1 MPARERRDVVE
12 AIRNGEKFCLITH
25 ENPDGDALGSLVGMH
40 RALLQLGKD
49 SVMLAA
55 PKEFPLAPEYA
66 FFERQGIQTE
76 KPADLAGRTII
87 FLDCG
92 NIDRSPFADVKDVA
106 ATVLNIDHHHD
117 NTEFGT
123 VNLVVGDASCTGEIV
138 WRLMKD
144 LDVAMTR
151 EIADAL
157 YVALV
162 TDTGKFMYEN
172 TGVDAHTMAGEL
184 IAAGIDVQAIYR
196 QLYEGL
202 PYSKLRLLERA
213 LHGVKRYDD
222 GALTMASI
230 SLKDF
235 ASAEAQ
241 ESDSEGVVDHL
252 RAVEGTKVAAMSREL
267 RPSDNG
273 GAPPKKVSLRSTDG
287 TVDVSVIARGQGGGG
302 HKAAAGFS
310 TELSD
315 DELVAFLRKQIAAQ
329 L

>member
-1 MPARERRDVVE
+1 MGAREEIVA
-12 AIRNGEKFCLITH
+12 AIQSGEKFCLITH

-40 RALLQLGKD
+40 RALLELGKD
-49 SVMLAA
+49 SIMLAA
-55 PKEFPLAPEYA
+55 ATEFPLAPEYR
-66 FFERQGIQTE
+66 FFEREGIVTE
-76 KPADLAGRTII
+76 KPADLADRTVI

-92 NIDRSPFADVKDVA
+92 NIDRSPFADVKDIA
-106 ATVLNIDHHHD
+106 AIVLNIDHHHD

-138 WRLMKD
+138 WRLMQD
-144 LDVAMTR
+144 LDIAMTR
-151 EIADAL
+151 GIADAL

-172 TGVDAHTMAGEL
+172 TGVDAHMMAGEL
-184 IAAGIDVQAIYR
+184 IAAGVDVQAIYR
-196 QLYEGL
+196 QLYEEL

-213 LHGVKRYDD
+213 LHGVQRYDD
-222 GALTMASI
+222 GMLTMAAI
-230 SLKDF
+230 SLDDF
-235 ASAEAQ
+235 KSANAQ

-273 GAPPKKVSLRSTDG
+273 GPPPKKVSLRSTDG
-287 TVDVSVIARGQGGGG
+287 TIDVSIIARGQGGGG
-302 HKAAAGFS
+302 HRAAAGFS
-310 TELSD
+310 TELAD
-315 DELVAFLRKQIAAQ
+315 AELVEVLRKQIAAQ

>member
-1 MPARERRDVVE
+1 MGAREQVVA
-12 AIRNGEKFCLITH
+12 AIQSGERFCLITH

-40 RALLQLGKD
+40 RVLLEMGKD
-49 SVMLAA
+49 SMMLAA
-55 PKEFPLAPEYA
+55 AKEFPLAPEYR
-66 FFERQGIQTE
+66 FFETQGIETTE
-76 KPADLAGRTII
+76 PADIKERTVI

-106 ATVLNIDHHHD
+106 PIVLNIDHHHD

-138 WRLMKD
+138 WRLMQD
-144 LDVAMTR
+144 LEVAMTR
-151 EIADAL
+151 EIASAL

-184 IAAGIDVQAIYR
+184 IAAGVDVQAIYR
-196 QLYEGL
+196 QLYEEL

-213 LHGVKRYDD
+213 LHGVQRYDD
-222 GALTMASI
+222 GVLTLALI
-230 SLKDF
+230 SLEDF
-235 ASAEAQ
+235 KAAEAQ

-267 RPSDNG
+267 RLSDNG

-287 TVDVSVIARGQGGGG
+287 TVDVSLIAREQGGGG
-302 HKAAAGFS
+302 HRAAAGFS
-310 TELSD
+310 TELSN
-315 DELVAFLRKQIAAQ
+315 DELVEFLRKQIAAQ

>member
-1 MPARERRDVVE
+1 MGAREEIVA
-12 AIRNGEKFCLITH
+12 AIQSGERFCLITH

-40 RALLQLGKD
+40 RALLDMGKD

-55 PKEFPLAPEYA
+55 DKEFPLAPEYR
-66 FFERQGIQTE
+66 FFEHQGIVTE
-76 KPADLAGRTII
+76 QPADIAERTVM

-92 NIDRSPFADVKDVA
+92 NIDRSPFAGISEVA
-106 ATVLNIDHHHD
+106 AIVLNIDHHHD

-123 VNLVVGDASCTGEIV
+123 VNYVVGDAACTGEIV
-138 WRLMKD
+138 WRLMQD
-144 LDVAMTR
+144 LGVSMTR
-151 EIADAL
+151 EIAEAL
-157 YVALV
+157 YIALV

-184 IAAGIDVQAIYR
+184 IAAGVDVQAIYR
-196 QLYEGL
+196 QLYEEL

-213 LHGVKRYDD
+213 LHGVRRYDD
-222 GALTMASI
+222 GILTMATI
-230 SLKDF
+230 SLGDF
-235 ASAEAQ
+235 EAAGAQ

-287 TVDVSVIARGQGGGG
+287 AIDVSVIARGQGGGG
-302 HKAAAGFS
+302 HRAAAGFS
-310 TELSD
+310 TELAV
-315 DELVAFLRKQIAAQ
+315 DELVEFLRKQIAAQ